1 MLRKN
6 VKN

>member
-6 VKN
+6 VYS